1 LAAVASHPGTERERP
16 ADALLLPVLL
26 TLTVV
31 AGFLDAYSFTGTTG
45 TFIANQTG
53 NTVLIG
59 VRLADGQ
66 LGDSW
71 PPVAA
76 VAAFLV
82 GGMLSSLLVTG
93 VEPPK
98 RPARLLASELA
109 LLVGYLVV
117 VVAAVGTHTGRATG
131 GTLLALIVLSALAMG
146 IQTAVI
152 RNVRGTGVST
162 TFTSG
167 MVAEVGH
174 LMGILMIRGEQRRA
188 TEVRASIVAAA
199 VLTYVGGAALG
210 ALSADGASWGLL
222 APIGA
227 VAFVLAG
234 VVVQNSAPR

>member
-1 LAAVASHPGTERERP
+1 M
-16 ADALLLPVLL
+16 LL

-31 AGFLDAYSFTGTTG
+31 AGFLDAYSLTGTTG

-71 PPVAA
+71 PPVVAL
-76 VAAFLV
+76 AAFLV
-82 GGMLSSLLVTG
+82 GGMLASLLVTG
-93 VEPPK
+93 VAP
-98 RPARLLASELA
+98 RQRSARLLTSEFA
-109 LLVGYLVV
+109 LLVGYLAV
-117 VVAAVGTHTGRATG
+117 VVATVGTRTGRATG
-131 GTLLALIVLSALAMG
+131 GALLALIVISALAMG

-152 RNVRGTGVST
+152 RDVRGTGVST

-174 LMGILMIRGEQRRA
+174 LMGILMIRGGQRRA
-188 TEVRASIVAAA
+188 TEGRVSIVAAA
-199 VLTYVGGAALG
+199 VVTYVGGAALG

-227 VAFVLAG
+227 VGLVLAG
-234 VVVQNSAPR
+234 VVVQNRASR